1 MYLERVRQVESSGC
15 LRSVRNKTERKAR
28 RQAAFVL
35 LLLLYLLYLLDLL
48 ALGFKRR
55 FLIFLDQLE
64 RTLAV
69 LCMEIENGKEA
80 VLSCGCPG
88 L

>member
-35 LLLLYLLYLLDLL
+35 LLLLYLL
-48 ALGFKRR
+48 
-55 FLIFLDQLE
+55 LDQLE